1 MPISLESE
9 STSAS
14 RRPKYVRLAEQF
26 REQVR
31 AGTLVP
37 GQQLPSFSTMQAE
50 YGIGQATLERTYAIL
65 EEERLI
71 VRHHG
76 RGIFVAG
83 TLPAATRH
91 TLGIVADSK
100 FRDHPYFNHVLKGAH
115 RESER
120 LGLEVMLLH
129 DNSDLSWD
137 KIDGLLW
144 MSGFIPPQALP
155 KFMPIVQVISSAGDL
170 PAVVADDYGGARHA
184 TEHLLS
190 LGHRRIA
197 FLTQGRLPTK
207 LERGGERLSNQRV
220 SGYVDALRAVGV
232 EPLPAWVRP
241 LRAHWQPIFP
251 FPEMGRLRIQE
262 WLDTDWDE
270 LGCTAILAQNDETA
284 VGVVEA
290 FQASGR
296 RVPED
301 VSVVGFDGYEIA
313 DFFRPRLTTIQ
324 VPLEEIGAQGTRLLI
339 QKMRG
344 EMTAGETD
352 TVVTLPTTLRL
363 GDSTAAPRLLEVE
376 A

>member
-1 MPISLESE
+1 MPTSIESE
-9 STSAS
+9 PTSAT

-31 AGTLVP
+31 SGTLAP

-83 TLPAATRH
+83 TLPSVTRH
-91 TLGIVADSK
+91 TLGIMADSR

-129 DNSDLSWD
+129 DNSNLSWD
-137 KIDGLLW
+137 KIEGLLW
-144 MSGFIPPQALP
+144 MAGFISPQALP
-155 KFMPIVQVISSAGDL
+155 KFLPIVQVISSAGEL
-170 PAVVADDYGGARHA
+170 PAVVADDYGGGRQA
-184 TEHLLS
+184 TEYLLS

-197 FLTQGRLPTK
+197 FMTQGRLPSK
-207 LERGGERLSNQRV
+207 AENGSDSLSNQRV
-220 SGYVDALRAVGV
+220 RGYVDALNAAGI

-241 LRAHWQPIFP
+241 LRELWKPGGP
-251 FPEMGRLRIQE
+251 FPELGRLRIEE
-262 WLDTDWDE
+262 WLATDWDE
-270 LGCTAILAQNDETA
+270 LGCTAILTQNDEAA

-290 FQASGR
+290 FQAAGR

-324 VPLEEIGAQGTRLLI
+324 VPLEEIGARGTRLLI

-344 EMTAGETD
+344 EIPDGQSDA
-352 TVVTLPTTLRL
+352 VVKLPTTLRI
-363 GDSTAAPRLLEVE
+363 GDSTTVPRLLEV
-376 A
+376 AA